1 MARGRAVAAGPAAA
15 TLAAVAVIG
24 GATAAV
30 PIFPAEWALL
40 GPFMG
45 GGRGEADPAA
55 AWLGA
60 SGPGGPPAGLLD
72 ALATNATFPSE
83 LAEISGGRVGW
94 TLAPA
99 DASGAVTSGLLPQ
112 ATWDELQGQYGQVG
126 ASCQGWAVGRV
137 DAVEDGRYLAQCTGT
152 REFWVRGLGGAT
164 EAGGGGGDASG
175 AWTRVHGNQY
185 GDPFT
190 FLKGPVDLQLG
201 GAQFVVRYMGAAG
214 ASFAC
219 GLEPWGG
226 QALEFVGNDPL
237 LPDLV
242 DGTLAGTLASVVA
255 RNNDPSEFLT
265 VVSAT
270 VKLAEGEP
278 SWLSGTLSAGTGG
291 LHLAPGQSRPVDLEF
306 VQSAPSPNCTAGAAH
321 QSLTVALEYRAP
333 EVSASPAA
341 TAASRGGDSLVA
353 EVDVSLICANFSQ
366 DPYKFTFRDFDG
378 SVQFASLIPP
388 SGPCGHQPCSVLLAT
403 HGASVDA
410 GSPFWTKA
418 YRRQRA
424 AWVLLPTN
432 KRGFGYDWQGAGL
445 RNAQHSMQAAFAI
458 GRRVPGVPP
467 SLDAG
472 EWLSDPGRVLY
483 SGHSMGGHGCLIMS
497 THFPEGELAS
507 ACTAGWIKS
516 EMYPPQFLAPGFSLG
531 DAHLNSVLM
540 ASISEY
546 DTDFYL
552 PNMLGR
558 SNGRSEG
565 VPMLVRMGSQD
576 EDVPAFN
583 LLRIARLRGQL
594 EKNASYVEVSEVPG
608 KPHWWDG
615 AVDDDRMQAFY
626 DQHLYA
632 DVPRPLEFS
641 LRGVNPATLGSRG
654 GLSLAQLEVLYR
666 AASIHVSIDAQT
678 GRWAIRT
685 QNVRRLQFEP
695 RLMQT
700 FHPVSGVEVDGQWL
714 DVGAVGAAAA
724 AAAGAGAGDAVVTAL
739 CRARGDPGGG
749 CTWQGDAD
757 STWRSR
763 ERTPEQYGPAG
774 AVFEGPVTVV
784 YGEADWTRAA
794 AVHLANDLYSQGRY
808 SVDVVAHSDAQDL
821 LAPEAATNLVI
832 IGEQGTNSVLDALSS
847 QWEAGSLV
855 GHDVAGGALRLGGGD
870 YEGPGLGIQY
880 LAPLPARSGSSRLA
894 LVVSG
899 TDASGTRAACG
910 LFMGYQGYKSG
921 MMVPDFMVVDQ
932 TFAWSGTGGVRAAG
946 FWTNEWRASA
956 LTSYLS
962 EGGVAGG
969 AGGGAAGGDSSGNG
983 GGGRAGSGREWAGL
997 LAAFLLGALA
1007 LSGAQ
1012 WARQRKPARRRPS
1025 LAAEGVYERLVVPAE
1040 PAEMRLAG
1048 EA

>member
-1 MARGRAVAAGPAAA
+1 MARGRAVVAGPAAA
-15 TLAAVAVIG
+15 ALAAVALIG
-24 GATAAV
+24 GAASAAQ
-30 PIFPAEWALL
+30 IYPAKWALL
-40 GPFMG
+40 GPFMA
-45 GGRGEADPAA
+45 GGRGEADPVA

-72 ALATNATFPSE
+72 ALAMNASFPSE

-99 DASGAVTSGLLPQ
+99 DASGVVSSGLLPQ

-137 DAVEDGRYLAQCTGT
+137 EAVEDGRYLAQCTGT
-152 REFWVRGLGGAT
+152 REFWVRGLGDAMV
-164 EAGGGGGDASG
+164 AGGGGGDAPG
-175 AWTRVHGNQY
+175 TWTRVHGNQY

-190 FLKGPVDLQLG
+190 FMKGPVDLQLG
-201 GAQFVVRYMGAAG
+201 GAEFVVRYMGSGG

-219 GLEPWGG
+219 VLEPWGG

-278 SWLSGTLSAGTGG
+278 SWLSGALSAGAGG
-291 LHLAPGQSRPVDLEF
+291 LRVAPGQSRPVDLEF
-306 VQSAPSPNCTAGAAH
+306 VQSAPAPNCTAGAAH
-321 QSLTVALEYRAP
+321 QSLTVALQYRTP
-333 EVSASPAA
+333 EVSASLAA
-341 TAASRGGDSLVA
+341 TAVSEGNFLAA
-353 EVDVSLICANFSQ
+353 EVDLSLICANFSQ

-388 SGPCGHQPCSVLLAT
+388 SGPCGDQPCSVLLAT

-410 GSPFWTKA
+410 ASPFWTKA

-445 RNAQHSMQAAFAI
+445 RNAQRSMEVAFAL

-467 SLDAG
+467 SVDAG

-483 SGHSMGGHGCLIMS
+483 SGHSMGGHGCLLMS

-531 DAHLNSVLM
+531 DAHLNSVLL
-540 ASISEY
+540 ASIAEY

-565 VPMLVRMGSQD
+565 VPMLVRMGAQD

-608 KPHWWDG
+608 KPHWWNG
-615 AVDDDRMQAFY
+615 VVDDDRMQAFY

-632 DVPRPLEFS
+632 EVPRPLEFS
-641 LRGVNPATLGSRG
+641 LRGVNPATLGSHG
-654 GLSLAQLEVLYR
+654 GLSLAQLEVPYR

-678 GRWAIRT
+678 RRWAVRT

-695 RLMQT
+695 RLMRT

-714 DVGAVGAAAA
+714 DVGA
-724 AAAGAGAGDAVVTAL
+724 AGDAVTTAF
-739 CRARGDPGGG
+739 CRTRAVPGEG
-749 CTWQGDAD
+749 CTWQMDAD
-757 STWRSR
+757 GAWRSH

-784 YGEADWTRAA
+784 YGEANWTRAA

-808 SVDVVAHSDAQDL
+808 SVDVVAHSDALDL
-821 LAPEAATNLVI
+821 LAPEAATNLVV
-832 IGEQGTNSVLDALSS
+832 IGEQGTNSVLDALSLR
-847 QWEAGSLV
+847 WEAGSLV
-855 GHDVAGGALRLGGGD
+855 GHDVAAGALRLGGGD
-870 YEGPGLGIQY
+870 YQGPGLGIQY
-880 LAPLPARSGSSRLA
+880 LAPLPARAGSSRLA

-899 TDASGTRAACG
+899 TDESGTRAACG

-932 TFAWSGTGGVRAAG
+932 TFAWAGTGGVRAAG
-946 FWTNEWRASA
+946 FWTNEWRVSA
-956 LTSYLS
+956 LNSYLS

-969 AGGGAAGGDSSGNG
+969 GTAGHNSPGS
-983 GGGRAGSGREWAGL
+983 GGRGSTGFGRKWAGL
-997 LAAFLLGALA
+997 LAAFLFGVVA
-1007 LSGAQ
+1007 LSAAQ
-1012 WARQRKPARRRPS
+1012 WVRRPKPRRRPS
-1025 LAAEGVYERLVVPAE
+1025 FAAEGVYERLVVPAE